1 MVEDARPERRLLTG
15 WGRTSPSAASVV
27 VAGDADAAVKAAS
40 SAPARGVIA
49 RGLGRSYN
57 DAAQNAGGLVVDLT
71 GHTGFLSFDTT
82 SGVVRVAAGVSI
94 GDLIEV
100 ALPHGW
106 FPPVTP
112 GTRHVTVG
120 GAIAADVHG
129 KNHHGDGS
137 FARFVDSL
145 TLWAPATGVV
155 TVSPTIEPDV
165 FWATIGGLGL
175 TGVVLDA
182 TIRLRRVETSRM
194 AVDVDRAGDVDTAM
208 ALMTEG
214 DDDYLYSVAWIDC
227 QAVGRGLGRAVLTRG
242 RHARVDEL
250 PPDRRRAPLALASVR
265 SIPAPPWMAS
275 GMVNPVTVG
284 AFNELWYRKAPSRA
298 RGRIEDHGWFFYPLD
313 LIAGWNRLY
322 GRRGF
327 VQYQCVVPFGSEDAL
342 RGAIERLSRSHTAS
356 FLAVLKRFGPG
367 APGHLSFPTSGW
379 TLALDFAV
387 GPKQLAGLLDELD
400 ERVTEAG
407 GRCYLAKDGRSK
419 PEMIPQWYPRLDE
432 WREVQARLDPCG
444 VLESDLARR
453 LDLLGRGRV
462 T

>member
-1 MVEDARPERRLLTG
+1 MLTG
-15 WGRTSPSAASVV
+15 WGRTSPSAATVV
-27 VAGDADAAVKAAS
+27 VAVDTDGAVKAFS
-40 SAPARGVIA
+40 SPPDRGVIA

-57 DAAQNAGGLVVDLT
+57 DAAQNAGGLVVDVT
-71 GHTGFLSFDTT
+71 GHNGFLSFDTA
-82 SGVVRVAAGVSI
+82 SGVARVASGVSI
-94 GDLIEV
+94 ADLIEV
-100 ALPHGW
+100 GMPHGW

-137 FARFVDSL
+137 FARFVESL
-145 TLWAPATGVV
+145 RIWTPATGVID
-155 TVSPTIEPDV
+155 VSPIVEPEI
-165 FWATIGGLGL
+165 FWATTGGLGL

-182 TIRLRRVETSRM
+182 TIRMRRVESSRM
-194 AVDVDRAGDVDTAM
+194 FVDVDRAPDVDAAM

-250 PPDRRRAPLALASVR
+250 PPNARHDPLGLAPVR

-284 AFNELWYRKAPSRA
+284 AFNELWYRRAPSRA

-313 LIAGWNRLY
+313 LISGWNRLY
-322 GRRGF
+322 GPRGL
-327 VQYQCVVPFGSEDAL
+327 VQYQCVVPFGAEEAL

-356 FLAVLKRFGPG
+356 FLAVLKRFGP
-367 APGHLSFPTSGW
+367 AASGHLSFPSAGW

-387 GPKQLAGLLDELD
+387 GPKQLAGLLDDLD
-400 ERVTEAG
+400 DRVTEAG
-407 GRCYLAKDGRSK
+407 GRCYLAKDGRSR
-419 PEMIPQWYPRLDE
+419 PELLPQWYPRLDE
-432 WREVQARLDPCG
+432 WREVQARLDPAG
-444 VLESDLARR
+444 VLESDLSRR